1 MEIMIDSK
9 AAPAI
14 REAKQNLAPKDGF
27 IHAAIFSVMVEPTV
41 KEVKFFVQTTSVVD
55 SILTAY
61 QSWGREIVNI
71 KQYRGSTTNTL
82 IVLYK

>member
-1 MEIMIDSK
+1 MIDSK

-14 REAKQNLAPKDGF
+14 REAKQNLSPKDGF
-27 IHAAIFSVMVEPTV
+27 IHAAIFSVMPELTV
-41 KEVKFFVQTTSVVD
+41 KEAKFFVQTTSVID

-61 QSWGREIVNI
+61 QSWGREIVNV
-71 KQYRGSTTNTL
+71 KEYSGTL